1 MNWGPLAGL
10 ALCALIGPLAGTS
23 AAGPTRKVEI
33 ESDPPGA
40 AVYIGDVD
48 AGAACEATPCTIEAP
63 IGSPSLILRKDGFL
77 PTVTEITVPKK
88 GKIKAQKFALAVA
101 NAKIVITEKALAG
114 GKIVLDG
121 ADKGVAPQ
129 TLTVDASSHTVQVI
143 VKGKKVAEAL
153 LDLEAGDEKEV
164 KADAPTTVATAQ
176 DLGGDTNPDDT
187 KPTEIVKHPDE
198 PPQRDRGPY
207 IAVGAELDVGFRQ
220 FKYDNPAN
228 GLPRDE
234 KESGQSLIGPAI
246 ELWPSPRGQ
255 LRGLSL
261 YGKIEF
267 ALNSIPVLDSSKQ
280 SVGASTFWGNLEI
293 DIRHRWHVG
302 DDSGITLSGGFVRDQ
317 MTYNVGTKMQ
327 LAQLPA
333 VDYRSVRIGVRAA
346 TMAGALEPFVEL
358 EGRIVFSGGDLG
370 TRFASRDTSG
380 YHAAVGAQLAKG
392 PVFLRVQAAITYYS
406 WTFTNAGTDPM
417 LGTADGATDLVEML
431 SFVLGISK

>member
-1 MNWGPLAGL
+1 MTRGPFAGI

-40 AVYIGDVD
+40 AVYVEDVD
-48 AGAACEATPCTIEAP
+48 AGAACDATPCTIEAP

-88 GKIKAQKFALAVA
+88 GKLRPLKFVLLVA
-101 NAKIVITEKALAG
+101 NAKIVITDKALAG

-143 VKGKKVAEAL
+143 LKGRKIAEAL
-153 LDLEAGDEKEV
+153 LELEAGDEKEV
-164 KADAPTTVATAQ
+164 KADAPTTVATAP
-176 DLGGDTNPDDT
+176 DLGGDTAPDDA
-187 KPTEIVKHPDE
+187 KPSEIIKHPDAT
-198 PPQRDRGPY
+198 PPSDRGPY
-207 IAVGAELDVGFRQ
+207 IAVGADLDVGFRQ

-246 ELWPSPRGQ
+246 EIWPSPRGR

-293 DIRHRWHVG
+293 DVRHRWHVG
-302 DDSGITLSGGFVRDQ
+302 DDSGITLSGGFVRDE
-317 MTYNVGTKMQ
+317 MTYNVGSKMQ
-327 LAQLPA
+327 LARLPV

-346 TMAGALEPFVEL
+346 TMAGPLEPFVEL

-370 TRFASRDTSG
+370 TRFASHDTSG
-380 YHAAVGAQLAKG
+380 YHAAVGAQLVKG
-392 PVFLRVQAAITYYS
+392 PIFLRAQAAITYYS
-406 WTFTNAGTDPM
+406 WTFTNAGTDPS

-431 SFVLGISK
+431 SFVLGVSK